1 MYISTKIRKLDEV
14 VVNKIT
20 GGKIIQGPNAL
31 KEIKNRLVFGNY
43 RLSRDVIAKYNS
55 LLRCSLNAS

>member
-1 MYISTKIRKLDEV
+1 MYISAKISKLDEV
-14 VVNKIT
+14 VVNRIT
-20 GGKIIQGPNAL
+20 GGKIIQRPNAL